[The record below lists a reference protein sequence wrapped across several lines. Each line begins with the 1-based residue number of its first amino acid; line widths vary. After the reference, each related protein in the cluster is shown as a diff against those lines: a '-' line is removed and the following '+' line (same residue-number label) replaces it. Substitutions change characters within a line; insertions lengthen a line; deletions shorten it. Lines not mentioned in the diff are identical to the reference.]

1 MSKQNKPRFSIRYKF
16 LFVMTLLLA
25 FCVSIYLAVASKT
38 FKDDKK
44 QLVFDL
50 NGNMV
55 SSLSTELEVGFRS
68 FGDKMTLF
76 SLLNEKSADVKAIVD
91 ELLANAPDIAF
102 MILTHPSGT
111 QTEFRR
117 FVNSNFLSTYNL
129 KEDFFTQT
137 LPQERPVPF
146 AQIQQTGEEIWNA
159 TIANGPP
166 LIGFGKSV
174 IEEDADKKPLR
185 RWAVITYLH
194 ADRLI
199 KSLPTEKLY
208 DSYITNN
215 HGELLAHHD
224 SKKMLTP
231 EISKSWAATEKALS
245 MPTKTMVTE
254 YIHSNEEYLG
264 AFSKAHEGKLIIVS
278 EAAGHKAFSAING
291 LLIRSLMFGLLV
303 MTLAFLA
310 ALLLS
315 RSLTRPLQT
324 LVDGMGKVSEGD
336 LNTQI
341 NVQSRDEIAA
351 LADTFN
357 SMIRDL
363 KTSRTQLEEINRDL
377 EQKVLDRTR
386 QLAEQNKAIKD
397 AQEALLKTSRLAAVG
412 EIAGHAAHEVLNPL
426 TSLLTRT
433 RKVQGRVDLTEQK
446 EAKLLREIQDAWTKD
461 FAGGG
466 FDNLVQNWKNPSGI
480 DPAKSL
486 FEEDMENVK
495 SIITNWEAQTLEL
508 KKDTDFIISEAN
520 RIAKIIS
527 GMRSLSVVRAEL
539 KPWRA
544 HQLLRESINI
554 MADLYDQS
562 SVEITL
568 DSKAENDNVVIDKDE
583 FIQSVTNLLRNSL
596 QAIRARP
603 DQQPKGRVH
612 ISTETQ
618 NEHLIIRISDNGPGI
633 AEEHQAKLFQTQF
646 STKSSDEG
654 TGLGLGI
661 SRRFIRAFGGDL
673 EFESSTPGNATVFRI
688 SIPLGKEQEA
698 AA

>member
-1 MSKQNKPRFSIRYKF
+1 MRNHKPRFSIRYKF

-50 NGNMV
+50 NTNMV
-55 SSLSTELEVGFRS
+55 SSLSAELDSSFRS
-68 FGDKMTLF
+68 YSDKMILF
-76 SLLNEKSADVKAIVD
+76 SLLNEKSSDVKVIID
-91 ELLANAPDIAF
+91 EILANAPDIAF
-102 MILTHPSGT
+102 MILTHPNGL

-117 FVNSNFLSTYNL
+117 FANPAFLSTYGL
-129 KEDFFTQT
+129 KEEFFTQT
-137 LPQERPVPF
+137 LNQQRPVPF
-146 AQIQQTGEEIWNA
+146 AQIQQSGEEVWNA
-159 TIANGPP
+159 TIPNGPP

-174 IEEDADKKPLR
+174 IEEDAEKKPLR
-185 RWAVITYLH
+185 RWAVITYVH

-215 HGELLAHHD
+215 HGELLAHHN
-224 SKKMLTP
+224 SKQMVDPQT
-231 EISKSWAATEKALS
+231 SKTWLATTKALN
-245 MPTKTMVTE
+245 MPTRTMVTE
-254 YIHSNEEYLG
+254 YVHANEEFLG
-264 AFSKAHEGKLIIVS
+264 AFSKAHNGKLFVIS
-278 EAAGHKAFSAING
+278 EAAGQKAFSAING
-291 LLIRSLMFGLLV
+291 LLVRSLMFGLLV
-303 MTLAFLA
+303 MTLAFIA
-310 ALLLS
+310 AYLLS

-341 NVQSRDEIAA
+341 NIKSHDEIAA
-351 LADTFN
+351 LANTFN
-357 SMIRDL
+357 TMIRDL

-386 QLAEQNKAIKD
+386 QLAEQNRAIKE

-433 RKVQGRVDLTEQK
+433 RKVQGRVENGDLRD
-446 EAKLLREIQDAWTKD
+446 AKLLRDIQDAWAKD
-461 FAGGG
+461 VTTSG
-466 FDNLVQNWKNPSGI
+466 FDGLITNWKNPSGI
-480 DPAKSL
+480 DPQKSL

-495 SIITNWEAQTLEL
+495 SVIANWESQTLEL
-508 KKDTDFIISEAN
+508 KKDTEFIISEAN
-520 RIAKIIS
+520 RIAKIVS

-539 KPWRA
+539 KPWPA
-544 HQLLRESINI
+544 HALLKESVNI

-562 SVEITL
+562 SISVTL
-568 DSKAENDNVVIDKDE
+568 DAKANIDQVVLDKDE
-583 FIQSVTNLLRNSL
+583 FIQAVTNLLRNSL
-596 QAIRARP
+596 QAIRSRTE
-603 DQQPKGRVH
+603 QTSRGQVK
-612 ISTETQ
+612 ISTEID
-618 NEHLIIRISDNGPGI
+618 NENLIIRIADNGPGI
-633 AEEHQAKLFQTQF
+633 SEENQSKLFQTQF
-646 STKSSDEG
+646 STKSADEG

-673 EFESSTPGNATVFRI
+673 EFESSLPGQETVFRI
-688 SIPLGKEQEA
+688 WIPLRKDQEA